1 MSLLSKSKYLGVV
14 KHPSTYRFIFDI
26 YVINSLLNN
35 NLGGNRFGYTEDGKP
50 GYITT
55 DEDGADTVVPFS
67 GSIYIET
74 VHTTSTS
81 QTGAQVK
88 VLQMKKISNDFKT
101 KSSNLKYNSI
111 GNSGTF
117 SLFKV
122 TYSDLKW
129 HITMLKKV
137 QCSNGKYIVSVTAF
151 LGDLMLSILIYL

>member
-1 MSLLSKSKYLGVV
+1 M
-14 KHPSTYRFIFDI
+14 
-26 YVINSLLNN
+26 
-35 NLGGNRFGYTEDGKP
+35 
-50 GYITT
+50 
-55 DEDGADTVVPFS
+55 VPFS

-88 VLQMKKISNDFKT
+88 VLQMEKISNDFKT

-137 QCSNGKYIVSVTAF
+137 QCSNGKIYSIGDSISWGFNAINTYIF
-151 LGDLMLSILIYL
+151 IKI